1 MDRIYRIEYHGSK
14 RYTAEH
20 NGRLFLLDGDLFGE
34 FGFGEEIAR
43 GEFPRD
49 LPAGSR
55 LLAPIMPSKIVA
67 IGLNYKDH
75 AAEQKKPLP
84 AEPMLFIKPSTAVI
98 GPGDPIRLPG
108 GIGRIDYESEV
119 AVVIGK
125 RAAGVPRERALEH
138 VLGYTC
144 ANDVTARDLQNRGY
158 QYSHVK
164 GYDTFAPIGPAIAVG
179 PDPGAIAVQGWQNG
193 QLRQNSSTAQLIFTV
208 ADLIAYV
215 SAIMTLLPGDII
227 STGTPSGIG
236 PLAAGDVFTVRVP
249 GIGELT
255 NPVESREEG
264 AGRNS
269 ELRIEN

>member
-14 RYTAEH
+14 RYAAEH

-34 FGFGEEIAR
+34 YGFGEEIAQ
-43 GEFPRD
+43 GEFPKD
-49 LPAGSR
+49 LPPGTR
-55 LLAPIMPSKIVA
+55 VLAPLTPSKIVA

-84 AEPMLFIKPSTAVI
+84 AEPMIFLKPSTAVI
-98 GPGDPIRLPG
+98 GPGDAIKLPAG
-108 GIGRIDYESEV
+108 VGRIDYESEV

-125 RAAGVPRERALEH
+125 RATCVPRERALEH

-144 ANDVTARDLQNRGY
+144 ANDVTARDLQNKGY

-164 GYDTFAPIGPAIAVG
+164 GFDTFAAIGPSIAIG
-179 PDPGAIAVQGWQNG
+179 LDPTAIAVQGWQNG
-193 QLRQNSSTAQLIFTV
+193 QLKQNSTTAQLIFSV
-208 ADLIAYV
+208 ADLIAFV
-215 SAIMTLLPGDII
+215 SGIMTLLPGDII

-236 PLAAGDVFTVRVP
+236 PLAAGDVFTVKVA

-255 NPVESREEG
+255 NPVEDR
-264 AGRNS
+264 
-269 ELRIEN
+269 

>member
-1 MDRIYRIEYHGSK
+1 MDRIYRIEYCGSK
-14 RYTAEH
+14 RYAAEH
-20 NGRLFLLDGDLFGE
+20 NGRLFLLDGDLFGAY
-34 FGFGEEIAR
+34 GFGEEIAH

-55 LLAPIMPSKIVA
+55 LLAPITPSKIVA

-75 AAEQKKPLP
+75 AAEQKKALP
-84 AEPMLFIKPSTAVI
+84 AEPMLFVKPSTAVI
-98 GPGDPIRLPG
+98 GPGDPIRLPAG
-108 GIGRIDYESEV
+108 VGRIDFESEV
-119 AVVIGK
+119 AVVIGR
-125 RAAGVPRERALEH
+125 RASRVPRDQALDF

-144 ANDVTARDLQNRGY
+144 ANDVTARELQNRGY

-179 PDPGAIAVQGWQNG
+179 LDPTTIAVQGWQNG
-193 QLRQNSSTAQLIFTV
+193 QMKQNSSTAQLIFPV

-215 SAIMTLLPGDII
+215 SGIMTLLPGDII

-255 NPVESREEG
+255 NPVENR
-264 AGRNS
+264 
-269 ELRIEN
+269 

>member
-1 MDRIYRIEYHGSK
+1 MDRIFRIEFSGSK
-14 RYTAEH
+14 RYAAEH

-34 FGFGEEIAR
+34 YGFGEEIAR
-43 GEFPRD
+43 GEFPKD
-49 LPAGSR
+49 LPPGSR
-55 LLAPIMPSKIVA
+55 LLAPIVPSKIVA

-84 AEPMLFIKPSTAVI
+84 AEPMLFLKPSTAVI

-108 GIGRIDYESEV
+108 GVGRIDYESEIG
-119 AVVIGK
+119 VVIGK
-125 RAAGVPRERALEH
+125 RAAGVPAERALEH

-144 ANDVTARDLQNRGY
+144 VNDVTARELQGRGY

-179 PDPGAIAVQGWQNG
+179 LDPTAIGVQGWQNG
-193 QLRQNSSTAQLIFTV
+193 QMKQNSSTAQLIFSV

-236 PLAAGDVFTVRVP
+236 PLCAGDVFTVRAD

-255 NPVESREEG
+255 NPVEGREPAGSREVG
-264 AGRNS
+264 K
-269 ELRIEN
+269 

>member
-1 MDRIYRIEYHGSK
+1 MERIYRIEYHGSK
-14 RYTAEH
+14 RYAAEH
-20 NGRLFLLDGDLFGE
+20 DGRLFLLDGDLFGE
-34 FGFGEEIAR
+34 YGFGEEIAQ

-55 LLAPIMPSKIVA
+55 LLAPITPSKIVA

-75 AAEQKKPLP
+75 AAEQKKALP

-108 GIGRIDYESEV
+108 GVGRIDYESEL

-125 RAAGVPRERALEH
+125 RASRVAREQALDY

-144 ANDVTARDLQNRGY
+144 ANDVTARELQNRGY

-164 GYDTFAPIGPAIAVG
+164 GFDTFAPLGPAIAVG
-179 PDPGAIAVQGWQNG
+179 LDPAAIAVEGWQNG
-193 QLRQNSSTAQLIFTV
+193 RCKQKSSTAQLIFTV
-208 ADLIAYV
+208 PDLIAYV
-215 SAIMTLLPGDII
+215 SAIMTLLPGDVI

-236 PLAAGDVFTVRVP
+236 PLAHGDVFTVRIP

-255 NPVESREEG
+255 NPVEDRG
-264 AGRNS
+264 
-269 ELRIEN
+269 

>member
-1 MDRIYRIEYHGSK
+1 MERIYRIEYHGSK
-14 RYTAEH
+14 RYAAEH

-34 FGFGEEIAR
+34 YGFGEEIAH

-55 LLAPIMPSKIVA
+55 LLAPITPSKIVA

-98 GPGDPIRLPG
+98 GPGDPIKLPG

-125 RAAGVPRERALEH
+125 RASRVTREHALEY

-144 ANDVTARDLQNRGY
+144 ANDVTARNLQNRGY

-164 GYDTFAPIGPAIAVG
+164 GYDTFAPIGPSIAVG
-179 PDPGAIAVQGWQNG
+179 LDPTTIAVQGWQNG
-193 QLRQNSSTAQLIFTV
+193 QMKQNSTTAQLIFPV
-208 ADLIAYV
+208 ADLIVYV
-215 SAIMTLLPGDII
+215 SAIMTLLPGDLI

-236 PLAAGDVFTVRVP
+236 PLAPGDVFTVRVS

-255 NPVESREEG
+255 NPVE
-264 AGRNS
+264 N
-269 ELRIEN
+269 L

>member
-1 MDRIYRIEYHGSK
+1 MDRIYRIEFRGSR
-14 RYTAEH
+14 RYAAEH
-20 NGRLFLLDGDLFGE
+20 NGRLFLLEGDLFGE
-34 FGFGEEIAR
+34 YGFGEEIAR

-55 LLAPIMPSKIVA
+55 LLAPIAPSKIVA

-98 GPGDPIRLPG
+98 GPGDAIRLPQG
-108 GIGRIDYESEV
+108 VGRIDYESEV
-119 AVVIGK
+119 AVVIGR
-125 RAAGVPRERALEH
+125 RATRVPRERALEH

-144 ANDVTARDLQNRGY
+144 ANDVTARELQNRGY

-179 PDPGAIAVQGWQNG
+179 LDPAAIPVQGWQNG
-193 QLRQNSSTAQLIFTV
+193 QMRQNSSTAQLIFTV

-215 SAIMTLLPGDII
+215 SAIMTLLPGDLI

-236 PLAAGDVFTVRVP
+236 RLADGDVFTVRVP

-255 NPVESREEG
+255 NPV
-264 AGRNS
+264 RNA
-269 ELRIEN
+269 E

>member
-1 MDRIYRIEYHGSK
+1 MDRIYRIEYCGSK
-14 RYTAEH
+14 RYAAEH
-20 NGRLFLLDGDLFGE
+20 NGRLFLLDGDLFGAY
-34 FGFGEEIAR
+34 GFGEEIAH

-55 LLAPIMPSKIVA
+55 LLAPITPSKIVA

-75 AAEQKKPLP
+75 AAEQKKALP
-84 AEPMLFIKPSTAVI
+84 AEPMLFVKPSSAVI
-98 GPGDPIRLPG
+98 GPGDPIRLPA
-108 GIGRIDYESEV
+108 GIGRIDFESEV
-119 AVVIGK
+119 AVVIGR
-125 RAAGVPRERALEH
+125 RASRVPRDQALDF

-144 ANDVTARDLQNRGY
+144 ANDVTARELQNRGY

-179 PDPGAIAVQGWQNG
+179 LDPTTIAVQGWQNG
-193 QLRQNSSTAQLIFTV
+193 QMKQNSSTAQLIFPV

-215 SAIMTLLPGDII
+215 SGIMTLLPGDII

-255 NPVESREEG
+255 NPVENR
-264 AGRNS
+264 
-269 ELRIEN
+269 

>member
-1 MDRIYRIEYHGSK
+1 MDRIFRIEYRGSR
-14 RYTAEH
+14 RYAAEH
-20 NGRLFLLDGDLFGE
+20 NGRLFLLEGDLFGE
-34 FGFGEEIAR
+34 YGFGEEIAQ

-55 LLAPIMPSKIVA
+55 VLAPLAPSKIVA

-84 AEPMLFIKPSTAVI
+84 AEPMVFLKPSTAVI
-98 GPGDPIRLPG
+98 NPGDPIRLPG

-119 AVVIGK
+119 AVVIGR
-125 RAAGVPRERALEH
+125 RATRVTAERALEH

-144 ANDVTARDLQNRGY
+144 CNDVTARDLQNRGY

-164 GYDTFAPIGPAIAVG
+164 GFDTFAPIGPSIAIG
-179 PDPGAIAVQGWQNG
+179 LDPATITVQGWQNG
-193 QLRQNSSTAQLIFTV
+193 RKKQDSSTAQLIFPV

-215 SAIMTLLPGDII
+215 SGIMTLLPGDII

-236 PLAAGDVFTVRVP
+236 PLAPGDTFTVNVS
-249 GIGELT
+249 GVGELT
-255 NPVESREEG
+255 NPVES
-264 AGRNS
+264 
-269 ELRIEN
+269 L

>member
-14 RYTAEH
+14 RYAAEH

-34 FGFGEEIAR
+34 YGFGEEIAH
-43 GEFPRD
+43 GEFPKD

-55 LLAPIMPSKIVA
+55 LLAPIQPSKIVA

-84 AEPMLFIKPSTAVI
+84 AEPMIFIKPSTAVI
-98 GPGDPIRLPG
+98 GPGDPIKLPA
-108 GIGRIDYESEV
+108 GIGRIDFESEV

-125 RAAGVPRERALEH
+125 RAYKVARERALEY

-144 ANDVTARDLQNRGY
+144 ANDVTARGLQNRGY

-164 GYDTFAPIGPAIAVG
+164 GYDTFAPLGPSIAIGL
-179 PDPGAIAVQGWQNG
+179 DPTSIAVQGWRNG
-193 QLRQNSSTAQLIFTV
+193 EVKQNSSTEQLIFSV

-215 SAIMTLLPGDII
+215 SGIMTLLPGDII

-236 PLAAGDVFTVRVP
+236 PLAHGDVFTVKVA
-249 GIGELT
+249 GVGELT
-255 NPVESREEG
+255 NPVE
-264 AGRNS
+264 N
-269 ELRIEN
+269 L